1 MVAKRRGPR
10 RGGHPPLVRL
20 DEPSEKFWDEDLS
33 DVTKALLGS
42 AVRCFAE
49 KGFQATTTRDITG
62 QVGLTPG
69 ALYVHFATKEEVL
82 FEIVRSGHRRALE
95 TLRAALPADGDP
107 ETHLRRAVAAFV
119 EWHAEHHT
127 VARVCQN
134 ELTPL
139 SPEHYAEIHDL
150 RAQFTIVFRDA
161 VRRLVDGATADP
173 DDVSRLARS
182 ILSLGVDLVRWYRV
196 DGTDTPATLGAF
208 YADLAVHMTAAVRDR
223 RPTSA

>member
-10 RGGHPPLVRL
+10 RGGKPPLVWL
-20 DEPSEKFWDEDLS
+20 DEPSTALWDEDLA

-42 AVRCFAE
+42 AVLCFAE

-62 QVGLTPG
+62 KVGLTPG
-69 ALYVHFATKEEVL
+69 ALYVHFSTKEEVL

-95 TLRAALPADGDP
+95 ALRAALPTGGDP
-107 ETHLRRAVAAFV
+107 EGHLRRVVAVFV

-127 VARVCQN
+127 TARVCQY

-139 SPEHYAEIHDL
+139 SAEHYEEILGL
-150 RAQFTIVFRDA
+150 RAQFNTIFRDA
-161 VRRLVDGATADP
+161 VSGVVDGATADP

-182 ILSLGVDLVRWYRV
+182 ILSLGVDLVRWYRLG
-196 DGTDTPATLGAF
+196 GTDTPASLGAF
-208 YADLAVHMTAAVRDR
+208 YADLAVHMTAAVRGR